1 MRAAVRVGSCRTS
14 CCRGSLDGVQRF
26 FLRSRLARRKAV
38 HFPPKNKKTGFWEG
52 GKKYS
57 NYVPAAQSRYTI
69 PLPNKANRKSYCE
82 TKNGIFPTIYWVKTL
97 PPSRKCRDLCR
108 CGRGIEVYRFLAE
121 KKTGFE
127 GSKIDPEFSVIG
139 FWDIRASLC
148 TLYPRHGVF
157 FIGVVALSF
166 FPSRFVP

>member
-1 MRAAVRVGSCRTS
+1 M
-14 CCRGSLDGVQRF
+14 
-26 FLRSRLARRKAV
+26 
-38 HFPPKNKKTGFWEG
+38 
-52 GKKYS
+52 
-57 NYVPAAQSRYTI
+57 
-69 PLPNKANRKSYCE
+69 
-82 TKNGIFPTIYWVKTL
+82 
-97 PPSRKCRDLCR
+97 
-108 CGRGIEVYRFLAE
+108 YRFLAE